1 MARARDRGMDLSVQ
15 VAGHGHAHEL
25 RRVRADIARLRVH
38 DHVTLLGHIA
48 PAVRDRLLLEADLV
62 ALPSRSENFGFAVAE
77 AMVAGVPVIVSE
89 GVGLAPMVRHWR
101 CGTVIPVGDV
111 TALTDA
117 LLAYR
122 DPQRRAA
129 EGARAHAAAVAGFSL
144 ERMGEECAA
153 LYAHVAAAHRRRS

>member
-1 MARARDRGMDLSVQ
+1 MADRF
-15 VAGHGHAHEL
+15 
-25 RRVRADIARLRVH
+25 R
-38 DHVTLLGHIA
+38 VTLAQLNATVG
-48 PAVRDRLLLEADLV
+48 DLEGNAALARKAWEAGREAGADLV

-89 GVGLAPMVRHWR
+89 GVGRAPMVRHWR

-122 DPQRRAA
+122 DPQRRAT